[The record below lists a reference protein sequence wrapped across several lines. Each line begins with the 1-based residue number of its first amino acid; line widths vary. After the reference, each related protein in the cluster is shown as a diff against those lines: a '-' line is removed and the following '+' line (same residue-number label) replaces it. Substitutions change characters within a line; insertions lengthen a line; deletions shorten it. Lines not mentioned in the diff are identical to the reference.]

1 MLFRSK
7 NDGETKNEAGIDE
20 NGEWSKTSYTSK
32 DGSISYTSFIRVGD
46 SSPVKQKND
55 KIEELKKNLENAI
68 NEQEFEKAAELRDRI
83 KLLEKKS
90 ETISELKSKMKSFVE
105 NQEYEKAAEIRDKIR
120 DLEK

>member
-1 MLFRSK
+1 M
-7 NDGETKNEAGIDE
+7 
-20 NGEWSKTSYTSK
+20 
-32 DGSISYTSFIRVGD
+32 
-46 SSPVKQKND
+46 
-55 KIEELKKNLENAI
+55 KKNLENAI

>member
-1 MLFRSK
+1 MLFRS
-7 NDGETKNEAGIDE
+7 
-20 NGEWSKTSYTSK
+20 
-32 DGSISYTSFIRVGD
+32 
-46 SSPVKQKND
+46 
-55 KIEELKKNLENAI
+55 NLENAI